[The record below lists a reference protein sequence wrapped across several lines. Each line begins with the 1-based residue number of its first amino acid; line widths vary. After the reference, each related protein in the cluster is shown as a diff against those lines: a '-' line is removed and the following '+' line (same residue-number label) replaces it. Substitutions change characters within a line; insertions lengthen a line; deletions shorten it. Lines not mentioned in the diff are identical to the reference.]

1 MQGVSGNVLTISQW
15 SRSDVAGTGCKA
27 RCAVDSSG
35 LRKRRNA
42 ADRPAT

>member
-27 RCAVDSSG
+27 RLRSG
-35 LRKRRNA
+35 
-42 ADRPAT
+42 